1 MLYIYN
7 KVYSALITR
16 RIISAATTHFRVAG
30 SIPATL
36 FLLLPPKSVI
46 RLQLISVSL
55 LSRLSRYG
63 LKTWQTM
70 PKHKQREDAKRE
82 LTHGQRFTIL
92 HSVYQPPMSII
103 PPF

>member
-36 FLLLPPKSVI
+36 FLLLTPKSVI

-55 LSRLSRYG
+55 LSRLSQG
-63 LKTWQTM
+63 
-70 PKHKQREDAKRE
+70 
-82 LTHGQRFTIL
+82 
-92 HSVYQPPMSII
+92 
-103 PPF
+103 